1 MAKSKIAYFCQ
12 SCGYESAKW
21 LGKCPSC
28 QQWNTFVEEILEKSN
43 ASVPNWKASPSSS
56 QRANKPV
63 EVADITFKEE
73 HRLLTPD
80 KEFNRVLGGGIVAG
94 SLVLIG
100 GEPGIG
106 KSTLMLQLALN
117 MPNVKVLYVSGEES
131 DHQIKMRAER
141 LVSLETH
148 EARARNKELK
158 EEFGK
163 GCFILTETSTQN
175 IFKQIEELQ
184 PDILVI
190 DSIQTLHSSHVEST
204 PGSVSQVRECT
215 AELLRFAKETSTP
228 VFLIGH
234 ITKDGMIA
242 GPKILEHMVDT
253 VLQFEGDRHHVY
265 RILRTIKNRFGSS
278 SELGIYEMLGEGLRE
293 VSNPSEILLS
303 QRDEPLSGVTI
314 SATLEGMRPMLIET
328 QALVSTSAYG
338 TPQRTATGFDT
349 TRMSML
355 LAVLEKRCGFRLG
368 AKDVFLNITG
378 GIRVE
383 DPAIDL
389 GLAAAIISSHEDI
402 PIPSKTCFAGEIGLS
417 GEIRAVNRVE
427 QRIAEAQKLG
437 FDQIFISKYNM
448 PTAAKDKK
456 RLDLSRYT
464 IDVKVVG
471 RIEEVFGLLF
481 G

>member
-1 MAKSKIAYFCQ
+1 MAKTKIAYFCQ
-12 SCGYESAKW
+12 SCGYESARW

-28 QQWNTFVEEILEKSN
+28 GQWNTFAEEIIEKGGSSNVPGWKSN
-43 ASVPNWKASPSSS
+43 STSQ

-63 EVADITFKEE
+63 EVADITFAEE

-80 KEFNRVLGGGIVAG
+80 QEFNRVLGGGIVAG

-117 MPNVKVLYVSGEES
+117 MPALKVLYVSGEES
-131 DHQIKMRAER
+131 ERQIKMRAER
-141 LVSLETH
+141 IAAHKSP
-148 EARARNKELK
+148 AKIDAGGN
-158 EEFGK
+158 K

-175 IFKQIEELQ
+175 IFKQIEELN
-184 PDILVI
+184 PDLVVI
-190 DSIQTLHSSHVEST
+190 DSVQTLHSSHIESA
-204 PGSVSQVRECT
+204 PGSISQVRECA
-215 AELLRFAKETSTP
+215 AELLRFAKESATP

-253 VLQFEGDRHHVY
+253 VLQFEGDRHLVY
-265 RILRTIKNRFGSS
+265 RILRAVKNRFGPA

-303 QRDEPLSGVTI
+303 QRDEQLSGITI
-314 SATLEGMRPMLIET
+314 STMLEGMRPMLIES
-328 QALVSTSAYG
+328 QALVSPSPYG
-338 TPQRTATGFDT
+338 TPQRSATGFDT
-349 TRMSML
+349 RRMSML
-355 LAVLEKRCGFRLG
+355 LAVLEKRCGFNL
-368 AKDVFLNITG
+368 ASKDVFVNIAG
-378 GIRVE
+378 GLRVE

-402 PIPSKTCFAGEIGLS
+402 PISSKTCFAGEIGLS
-417 GEIRAVNRVE
+417 GEIRAVNRIE

-437 FDQIFISKYNM
+437 FERLFISKYNL
-448 PTAAKDKK
+448 PSDKK
-456 RLDLSRYT
+456 SLDLSRYSMD
-464 IDVKVVG
+464 IKVVS
-471 RIEEVFGLLF
+471 RIEEVFELLF